1 MKSSY
6 RQCGTFGSDQDGKRD
21 YHHLL
26 WPRHDW
32 SSGAAYDLRND
43 RYFGLIIPQWTIHRQ
58 IHHTIMN
65 IPVPNLD
72 LCHDAELRL
81 NYARKR
87 GSVDPLH
94 DSPKK
99 RLDFLI
105 HLWQNPAPD
114 TAAALERELALFEEY
129 EAHRLAK
136 PASLTLVLGFAL
148 A

>member
-32 SSGAAYDLRND
+32 SSGAAYLLRND
-43 RYFGLIIPQWTIHRQ
+43 RYFGLIIPKCTIHRQ
-58 IHHTIMN
+58 IHRTIMS
-65 IPVPNLD
+65 IPVPTLD
-72 LCHDAELRL
+72 VCHDAEERL
-81 NYARKR
+81 YYARKK
-87 GSVDPLH
+87 GTIDPLH
-94 DSPKK
+94 DTPEK

-105 HLWQNPAPD
+105 HLWENPAPA
-114 TAAALERELALFEEY
+114 TAAALERELLLFEEY
-129 EAHRLAK
+129 EIRRRSKETSSA
-136 PASLTLVLGFAL
+136 LVPDLAL